1 MPILYYSSP
10 SPFSSKVRLTAH
22 YAGIELQCQAVNT
35 KAEPEELL
43 QVNPL
48 GKIPT
53 LVTDDGTSVFDSRV
67 ITQYL
72 NRISGNKLF
81 PRNAL
86 KRLEAEKLEA
96 LSDGLSDALIAHVYE
111 RQLRPQEFVHQPW
124 LDWQWKK
131 AERTLDYLN
140 AAPPRIGAKLH
151 VGHIALASALGY
163 LMLRYAGQWE
173 EGRPKLQRWI
183 KRFCE
188 LHPELAELL
197 PKPK

>member
-1 MPILYYSSP
+1 MPVLYYSSP
-10 SPFSSKVRLTAH
+10 SPFSSKVRLAAH
-22 YAGIELQCQAVNT
+22 YAGIALHCQAVNT
-35 KAEPEELL
+35 KAAPEELI
-43 QVNPL
+43 QHNPL
-48 GKIPT
+48 GKIPV

-72 NRISGNKLF
+72 NRASGNKLF

-96 LSDGLSDALIAHVYE
+96 VADGLSDALIAQVYE

-140 AAPPRIGAKLH
+140 TAPPRIGAKLH

-163 LMLRYAGQWE
+163 LILRYSGQWE
-173 EGRPKLQRWI
+173 KGRPKLQRWI

-197 PKPK
+197 PKNK